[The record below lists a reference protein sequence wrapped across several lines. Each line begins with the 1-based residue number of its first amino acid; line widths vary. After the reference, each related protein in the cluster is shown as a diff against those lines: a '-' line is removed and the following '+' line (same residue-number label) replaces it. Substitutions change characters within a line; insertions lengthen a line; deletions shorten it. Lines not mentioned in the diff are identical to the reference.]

1 MIDVLIIGGG
11 IASASAAIALKESGR
26 SVIVLSPQAN
36 RSGEK
41 IGESLSPAA
50 NPVLKKLGLWEDFLA
65 QGHQEAQS
73 SYSAWGM
80 NQVTERSAISQLDGA
95 GWQIDRQGFEKWL
108 WRQAAGGF
116 QQCSSTF
123 REAERFEEGWRVVA
137 GSGEVLNARMILDCS
152 GRGAVFARHQAERKR
167 LDRQLA
173 AWTVLSQVDP
183 GIEPTAGSM
192 IESRPDGWWYSAL
205 LPNRKLVVSRFYD
218 ADLVEEGVFKDMAQ
232 WKASVEDAKFTRLR
246 IGTAGYEVRELPV
259 LADASTR
266 WLSEAA
272 GENWAAAGD
281 AAAAFDPLSSHGM
294 TTALWSGRKAALAM
308 DRELAANIGEL
319 PVYAEAMKAG
329 VEAFLKQ
336 RGEIYAMERRFG
348 DEEFWKRRI

>member
-1 MIDVLIIGGG
+1 MIDLLVIGGG
-11 IASASAAIALKESGR
+11 IASAAAVIALKGSGR
-26 SVIVLSPQAN
+26 SVVVLSPLAD
-36 RSGEK
+36 RSGDK

-50 NPVLKKLGLWEDFLA
+50 NPELKKLGLWEEFRK

-80 NQVTERSAISQLDGA
+80 SQVTERSAISQLDGA
-95 GWQIDRQGFEKWL
+95 GWQIDRQRFEEWL
-108 WRQAAGGF
+108 WKQATGEF
-116 QQCSSTF
+116 QPSWSTF
-123 REAERFEEGWRVVA
+123 REGERINGGWLVTT
-137 GSGEVLNARMILDCS
+137 GSGEGLEARMVLDCS
-152 GRGAVFARHQAERKR
+152 GRGAVFGRHQAERMRK
-167 LDRQLA
+167 DRQMA
-173 AWTVLSQVDP
+173 AWMVLSQVDC

-205 LPNRKLVVSRFYD
+205 LPDRRLVISKFFD
-218 ADLVEEGVFKDMAQ
+218 ADLLDEGVPRNFERWKSSVEEA
-232 WKASVEDAKFTRLR
+232 EFTRLR
-246 IGTAGYEVRELPV
+246 IETAGYELSGLPV

-281 AAAAFDPLSSHGM
+281 AASAFDPLSSHGM
-294 TTALWSGRKAALAM
+294 TTALWSGRKAALAL
-308 DRELAANIGEL
+308 DRELDGEIGALKE
-319 PVYAEAMKAG
+319 YAEEMKAG

-336 RGEIYAMERRFG
+336 RRQIYAMETRFA